1 MKQEVEPVRLSADEL
16 NRAQA
21 SAKASLVQLEYIGQ
35 LVFEKLGRR
44 PVTLGEKGITQIRI
58 DPNAGVIAFST
69 DGDTEL
75 GCVQYRDPPGVCEP
89 CPK

>member
-1 MKQEVEPVRLSADEL
+1 MKQEVEQVRLSPDEL
-16 NRAQA
+16 KRAQA
-21 SAKASLVQLEYIGQ
+21 SAKASLAQLEYIGQ

-44 PVTLGEKGITQIRI
+44 TVTLGENEITQIRI

-69 DGDTEL
+69 DGDSEL